1 MSVRLNTIP
10 DAKDYP
16 KKTGC
21 VKWIMVSL
29 LLPPTVLVSVFLPF
43 RNEFAISGWYFWG
56 AVSGIFIFIWS
67 LAVSVYWL
75 VFITQC
81 IRVEAWNKRREEV
94 ILRETQRGR
103 RALQILNLS
112 LHTAM
117 NGDSLVETTMNFLT
131 RQSRLSTYSVLRGE
145 NMVRRSVIPVLT
157 DQPITSRLPEIIS
170 RLFSDIKP
178 QLCRLPDDFHINVFF
193 EINTSLSV
201 PIVIDICKDEWQKAG
216 FSRTCLFSNS
226 ARGLAV
232 IDDWLDN
239 DIHKKAVLLV
249 ISLHLEPEQSE
260 LTAESACA
268 LLMANRLPQQAITP
282 LALLHRPE
290 RLIDTTAMV
299 EGIKQALDWMPVKP
313 DALSGTWTATL
324 NAEQRVALLSLNEP
338 FIQEA
343 SLYELDAF
351 LGRSDMA
358 APWLSI
364 AAATLAGM
372 HLHQPQ
378 LALSGEQGGDSLW
391 AAVVSPHALAQEA
404 S

>member
-226 ARGLAV
+226 AR
-232 IDDWLDN
+232 
-239 DIHKKAVLLV
+239 
-249 ISLHLEPEQSE
+249 
-260 LTAESACA
+260 
-268 LLMANRLPQQAITP
+268 
-282 LALLHRPE
+282 
-290 RLIDTTAMV
+290 
-299 EGIKQALDWMPVKP
+299 
-313 DALSGTWTATL
+313 
-324 NAEQRVALLSLNEP
+324 
-338 FIQEA
+338 
-343 SLYELDAF
+343 
-351 LGRSDMA
+351 
-358 APWLSI
+358 
-364 AAATLAGM
+364 
-372 HLHQPQ
+372 
-378 LALSGEQGGDSLW
+378 
-391 AAVVSPHALAQEA
+391 
-404 S
+404 